1 MAPPLSPSPAR
12 AVGPVARAVPARA
25 GVGLKAPHYRTI
37 LQTRPDIGF
46 FEVHAEN
53 YMGAGGPPHRYLTEI
68 RSRYPLSLHGV
79 GLSIGADGPL
89 DRTHLRRLAA
99 LNERYEPGLVSEH
112 LAWSSHG
119 GIFFNDLLPLPYT
132 QRTLQRVCAHIA
144 QVHDALGR
152 QILLENPSTYLAFEE
167 STYEET
173 DFIAEVARRS
183 GCGVLLDVNNVYV
196 ACTNQGWDPLR
207 YLQRFPLAQVRQIHL
222 AGHAPDQD
230 GRGAPLLIDTH
241 DRPVS
246 ALVWDLYAHVIAT
259 LGAVPTL
266 IEWDQH
272 LPEWPALEAEA
283 RRAEALLAASPRQ
296 EALRHAAVG

>member
-1 MAPPLSPSPAR
+1 MSRSLAPA
-12 AVGPVARAVPARA
+12 AGPPARAVPARA

-37 LQTRPDIGF
+37 LEIRPDIGF

-68 RSRYPLSLHGV
+68 RSHYRLSLHGV

-89 DRTHLRRLAA
+89 DRKHLRRLAA

-119 GIFFNDLLPLPYT
+119 GVFFNDLLPLPYT
-132 QRTLQRVCAHIA
+132 KRTLQRVCEHIA

-196 ACTNQGWDPLR
+196 TCTNQGWDPLG
-207 YLQRFPLAQVRQIHL
+207 YLERFPLAHVRQIHL
-222 AGHAPDQD
+222 AGHAADRD
-230 GRGAPLLIDTH
+230 GRGAPLLIDAH

-272 LPEWPALEAEA
+272 LPQWRALEAEA
-283 RRAEALLAASPRQ
+283 QRAEAVLAAQPLQ
-296 EALRHAAVG
+296 EAPRHAAVG

>member
-1 MAPPLSPSPAR
+1 MSPRLSPSPAP
-12 AVGPVARAVPARA
+12 AAGPAARAVPARA

-37 LQTRPDIGF
+37 LETRPDIGF

-53 YMGAGGPPHRYLTEI
+53 YMGAGGPPHRYLTQI
-68 RSRYPLSLHGV
+68 RSHYRLSLHGV
-79 GLSIGADGPL
+79 GLSIGADAPL
-89 DRTHLRRLAA
+89 DRQHLRRLAA

-119 GIFFNDLLPLPYT
+119 GVFFNDLLPLPYT
-132 QRTLQRVCAHIA
+132 KRTLQRVCEHIA
-144 QVHDALGR
+144 QVHEALGR

-183 GCGVLLDVNNVYV
+183 GCGVLLDVNNAYV
-196 ACTNQGWDPLR
+196 ACANQGWDLRR
-207 YLQRFPLAQVRQIHL
+207 YLERFPLAQVRQIHL
-222 AGHAPDQD
+222 AGHASDRD
-230 GRGAPLLIDTH
+230 GRGAPLLIDAH

-246 ALVWDLYAHVIAT
+246 ARVWDLYAHVIAA

-272 LPEWPALEAEA
+272 VPEWRTLEAEA
-283 RRAEALLAASPRQ
+283 QRAEAVLAAQPFT
-296 EALRHAAVG
+296 EVPRHAAVG